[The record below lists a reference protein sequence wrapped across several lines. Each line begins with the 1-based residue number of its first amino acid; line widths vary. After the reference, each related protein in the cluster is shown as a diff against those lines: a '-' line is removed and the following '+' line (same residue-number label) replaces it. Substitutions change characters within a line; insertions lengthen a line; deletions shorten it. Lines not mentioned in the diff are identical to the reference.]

1 MSPTRSPIKKSAED
15 HRRPY
20 VRPMDGWW
28 RENPF
33 FVRYMMR
40 EGTALVVA
48 AYAFVLLAG
57 LLSLAAGEEA
67 YDRWLGMLGHPLSI
81 VLHLAAFVAMAYHT
95 WSWFD
100 IMPKTMPP
108 ICVGGKRLPGELIT
122 KAGIAVAVGVTLL
135 ILILV
140 GSLKP

>member
-1 MSPTRSPIKKSAED
+1 MNPMKKSAD
-15 HRRPY
+15 DRRRPY

-28 RENPF
+28 RHNPF

-67 YDRWLGMLGHPLSI
+67 YDRWLGAMGHPLSI
-81 VLHLAAFVAMAYHT
+81 TLHLAALAAMAYHT

-108 ICVGGKRLPGELIT
+108 LYLNGKRVDGKTITRSGLIAAAVVT
-122 KAGIAVAVGVTLL
+122 IAVLL
-135 ILILV
+135 LV
-140 GSLKP
+140 WRMKP

>member
-1 MSPTRSPIKKSAED
+1 MSVLKKSAED
-15 HRRPY
+15 RRRPY

-57 LLSLAAGEEA
+57 LLCLAAGEEA
-67 YDRWLGMLGHPLSI
+67 YDRWLSVLGHPVSV
-81 VLHLAAFVAMAYHT
+81 VLHLAALVAMAYHT

-108 ICVGGKRLPGELIT
+108 VYLKGKRVDGKTITRSGLIAAAVVT
-122 KAGIAVAVGVTLL
+122 VAVFLL
-135 ILILV
+135 V
-140 GSLKP
+140 WRLKP